1 MENYQISILVGVTVG
16 FLARL
21 YLLKVDY
28 RQYPSYPHG
37 YVTHISFGFIAAAI
51 GSVAISAIMKP
62 DFTAVT
68 FLALAATQ
76 FREIRK
82 IERETLSNLDESELV
97 PRGKE
102 YIEGIAKVFE
112 ARNYLVMAVAMVS
125 STAAYFGGWA
135 YGVAAGALAQMVS
148 IRLMSGEVVGDF
160 AEIVPS
166 QPLFQ
171 GALLTV
177 GGVVIMN
184 VGLPSHR
191 AKILKEGLAV
201 VIKPKHDDA
210 RATLDNL
217 GQRQAILH
225 VAAALLGSKKEVGEL
240 EFTPLA
246 RKDIDTGMIAVFLL
260 PIEPDMECLI
270 EAIRKVPIL
279 ESAKRRPLASRVGR
293 KAAD

>member
-1 MENYQISILVGVTVG
+1 MEQYQASILVGVTVG

-51 GSVAISAIMKP
+51 GAVAIPAIMKP

-76 FREIRK
+76 FREVRRM
-82 IERETLSNLDESELV
+82 ERETLGKLDESELV
-97 PRGKE
+97 PRGND
-102 YIEGIAKVFE
+102 YIEGIARVFE

-125 STAAYFGGWA
+125 SLVTYLVDWP
-135 YGVAAGALAQMVS
+135 YGVAAGVIAQ
-148 IRLMSGEVVGDF
+148 IIAIKLMSGEVVGDI
-160 AEIVPS
+160 AEVIPS
-166 QPLFQ
+166 QPVFN

-177 GGVVIMN
+177 GGIVIMN
-184 VGLPSHR
+184 IGLPEHR
-191 AKILKEGLAV
+191 EKVLKEGLSAL
-201 VIKPKHDDA
+201 IKPKDDNA

-225 VAAALLGSKKEVGEL
+225 VAAALLGSKREIGEW
-240 EFTPLA
+240 EFAPLI
-246 RKDIDTGMIAVFLL
+246 RKDINTGVLAIFLL

-270 EAIRKVPIL
+270 EAINRVPVL
-279 ESAKRRPLASRVGR
+279 ESSKRRPLASRVGR
-293 KAAD
+293 QAAD

>member
-1 MENYQISILVGVTVG
+1 MEKYQISILVGVTVG

-37 YVTHISFGFIAAAI
+37 YVTHLCFGFVAAAI
-51 GSVAISAIMKP
+51 GAMAIPAIMKP
-62 DFTAVT
+62 DYTAIT
-68 FLALAATQ
+68 ILAIATTQ

-82 IERETLSNLDESELV
+82 IERETLGNLDESELV

-112 ARNYLVMAVAMVS
+112 ARNYLVMAVAVLS
-125 STAAYFGGWA
+125 SGAAYLGGWTGGIA
-135 YGVAAGALAQMVS
+135 VGIIVFIISM
-148 IRLMSGEVVGDF
+148 RLRSGETIREI
-160 AEIVPS
+160 AEVVPS
-166 QPLFQ
+166 QPAFQ

-177 GGVVIMN
+177 GGVIMMN
-184 VGLPSHR
+184 VGLPAHR

-201 VIKPKHDDA
+201 LIKPKNDDA

-225 VAAALLGSKKEVGEL
+225 VAAALLGSKREIGEL

-246 RKDIDTGMIAVFLL
+246 RKDIDTGIIAVFLL
-260 PIEPDMECLI
+260 PVEPDQECLI
-270 EAIRKVPIL
+270 EAIKRVPVL
-279 ESAKRRPLASRVGR
+279 ESAKRRPLSSRVGR
-293 KAAD
+293 IAAD